1 MFHYLSIFNFFFLLF
16 SLIHTR
22 TRLLYLTPWYLHYSL
37 LNSIPSLWDLYT
49 LTDTLSYL
57 FMISS
62 FFLFFYSHTQ
72 LISVFHSSL
81 FSLLYSPLSHS
92 LSLSL
97 WWVSK
102 FVKHDCVSH
111 TIPLVLILLFFY
123 KSSYEAKDY
132 SVFEER
138 NDGIDFGLFWR
149 SKFNFMCNKLIP
161 AESFISGEINRN
173 SLELPKHTRI
183 GRNHTRGGIKG
194 LAVPVSLSVR
204 NFSAISAETKR
215 YP

>member
-1 MFHYLSIFNFFFLLF
+1 ML
-16 SLIHTR
+16 
-22 TRLLYLTPWYLHYSL
+22 LHYSL

-62 FFLFFYSHTQ
+62 FFLFFYSQTQ
-72 LISVFHSSL
+72 LISVFLSSL
-81 FSLLYSPLSHS
+81 FSLLYSPLS
-92 LSLSL
+92 LAL

-111 TIPLVLILLFFY
+111 IIPLVLILLSFY
-123 KSSYEAKDY
+123 KSPYEAKDY

-149 SKFNFMCNKLIP
+149 SKVNFMCNKLIL

-173 SLELPKHTRI
+173 SPELPKHTETS
-183 GRNHTRGGIKG
+183 RNLTPRWNRGACRSSL
-194 LAVPVSLSVR
+194 LADTKFSGHFGQNGTVSITLLRSWKCLKLKKNKLVIR
-204 NFSAISAETKR
+204 RVEPRANLI
-215 YP
+215 